1 LLFLIVLG
9 DLRADVWGDL
19 YYPYKGISIAYG
31 AVIIANAL
39 HNLIFVPSPKLDVLK
54 ENRFF

>member
-1 LLFLIVLG
+1 M
-9 DLRADVWGDL
+9 WGDL

-39 HNLIFVPSPKLDVLK
+39 HNLIFVPSSNLDVLK
-54 ENRFF
+54 EKLFF